1 VACPTIRPKE
11 AHCFVTALRSRKL
24 LSCDWAATSLSGAT
38 YEHEVD
44 GCYLSNLCH
53 AHICTGSAERS
64 SAEGAEN
71 VVEIVSSDKHKLQTY
86 CKFAELSDQI
96 GEANEDGDTK
106 KAQELS
112 QKINELGTKL
122 GAEFVAL
129 ADTPKNT
136 DPNSQVGPEI
146 GLIFNKLDALCED

>member
-1 VACPTIRPKE
+1 MNMKLMVAILAISATPTYAQDQPNVPQLK
-11 AHCFVTALRSRKL
+11 A
-24 LSCDWAATSLSGAT
+24 D
-38 YEHEVD
+38 
-44 GCYLSNLCH
+44 
-53 AHICTGSAERS
+53 
-64 SAEGAEN
+64 AEN

-86 CKFAELSDQI
+86 CEFAELSDQI

-122 GAEFVAL
+122 GPEFVAL
-129 ADTPKNT
+129 ADAPKNT

>member
-1 VACPTIRPKE
+1 MNMTLMVAILAISATPTYAQDQLK
-11 AHCFVTALRSRKL
+11 A
-24 LSCDWAATSLSGAT
+24 D
-38 YEHEVD
+38 
-44 GCYLSNLCH
+44 
-53 AHICTGSAERS
+53 
-64 SAEGAEN
+64 AEN

-86 CKFAELSDQI
+86 CEFAELSDQI

-122 GAEFVAL
+122 GPEFVAL
-129 ADTPKNT
+129 ADALKNT

-146 GLIFNKLDALCED
+146 GLIFNKLDASCED